1 MNNQDDRGSDRLWRG
16 PTIAEIAQE
25 SGLGTATIDRVLNGR
40 NHVRGVTREKV
51 LAALDRLKYSET
63 SNPPSNVRR
72 ITFVSDSGV
81 SFNETLEQAIIE
93 IATSRPDIQCRFV
106 GITTAKVD
114 AVKLA
119 NEIERAANEA
129 DALVIVAREDLII
142 SRAVRNVIAHG
153 VPVICLT
160 TDLPTTGRQ
169 AFIGSDPT
177 SSGSTAAYLMGQV
190 IGNREGKVLLVYS
203 APYRVQEERELGF
216 RRVLRTEFPNL
227 TVDERVNSNDDSEY
241 VYRNVTRYIEEHGA
255 PAGIYNVAAGNLGIS
270 KAIGEFDLAGK
281 TVFIGHELN
290 PNSRHLLETG
300 VMNFVIGHDVL
311 VEVETAIKHCLALL
325 ENPTITQPPL
335 TRVRVYTKYSCN

>member
-129 DALVIVAREDLII
+129 DALVIV
-142 SRAVRNVIAHG
+142 
-153 VPVICLT
+153 VICLT